1 MQQKCVLKREP
12 SFVGVGFLFAV
23 VTPPTED
30 EVVPLF
36 VSQRFVHGTL
46 KCSTELIE
54 GDFVFGFHTKIDFG
68 AGYYP
73 AKLTKL
79 MIYCQS
85 IMADGSN
92 CVVIGL

>member
-46 KCSTELIE
+46 QSSTELIE
-54 GDFVFGFHTKIDFG
+54 GDFVFGFHIINN
-68 AGYYP
+68 
-73 AKLTKL
+73 L
-79 MIYCQS
+79 
-85 IMADGSN
+85 
-92 CVVIGL
+92 